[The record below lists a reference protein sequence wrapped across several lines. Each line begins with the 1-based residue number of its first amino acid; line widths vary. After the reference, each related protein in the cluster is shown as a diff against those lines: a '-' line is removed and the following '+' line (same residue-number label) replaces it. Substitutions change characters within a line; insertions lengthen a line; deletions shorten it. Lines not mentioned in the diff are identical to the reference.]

1 MTVRE
6 TQYKIHSSV
15 QNTFIFSFCSSEM
28 VEAMKKVAMLNT
40 DMKPEERNL
49 FSVGYKNII
58 GTRRASWRVISS
70 LEEKE
75 EGKKED
81 ASSVKLEA
89 IKSFKG
95 QIEKELKEIC
105 NDIFEVL
112 SKHIIPS
119 ATELE
124 SKVFFNKM

>member
-1 MTVRE
+1 MN
-6 TQYKIHSSV
+6 IS
-15 QNTFIFSFCSSEM
+15 TFFFSLEM

-40 DMKPEERNL
+40 EMKPEERNL

-70 LEEKE
+70 LETKE
-75 EGKKED
+75 EGKD
-81 ASSVKLEA
+81 DTNSVKLEA
-89 IKSFKG
+89 IKAFKG
-95 QIEKELKEIC
+95 QIEKELKDIC
-105 NDIFEVL
+105 GDIFKVL
-112 SKHIIPS
+112 DEHIIIS

>member
-1 MTVRE
+1 MSDHE
-6 TQYKIHSSV
+6 YFYS
-15 QNTFIFSFCSSEM
+15 SFCSSEM
-28 VEAMKKVAMLNT
+28 VEAMKKVAKLNT
-40 DMKPEERNL
+40 EMKPEERNL

-70 LEEKE
+70 LETKE
-75 EGKKED
+75 EGKGDD
-81 ASSVKLEA
+81 ANSVKLEA
-89 IKSFKG
+89 IRAFKG

-105 NDIFEVL
+105 SDIFDVL
-112 SKHIIPS
+112 EKHIIPS

>member
-1 MTVRE
+1 
-6 TQYKIHSSV
+6 
-15 QNTFIFSFCSSEM
+15 M
-28 VEAMKKVAMLNT
+28 VEAMKKVAMLKT
-40 DMKPEERNL
+40 EMKPEERNL

-70 LEEKE
+70 LETKE
-75 EGKKED
+75 EGKGEE
-81 ASSVKLEA
+81 ANSVKLEA
-89 IKSFKG
+89 IKGFKG
-95 QIEKELKEIC
+95 QIEKELRDIC

-112 SKHIIPS
+112 EKFIIPS